1 MPGDVAIQLTRENLL
16 RALNAQLYLDDIRE
30 ACERIMR
37 YSQGLDLNQFV
48 QDEKTFD
55 AVVRNLEV
63 IGEAAKHIPPEVRA
77 RYPDVEWNKL
87 AGLRDIVAHKYFG
100 LDEDIRI
107 SPDTEASL
115 PQIFQSAPRSSP
127 LGRASGTTMPSRRAI
142 SMTALLSSSSNWC
155 CPTAIGSMRLSVRA
169 ATRHSRLTSSRRRS
183 LSNRGDT
190 TSTSISL
197 QGSG

>member
-1 MPGDVAIQLTRENLL
+1 MSADLLTRENLL

-63 IGEAAKHIPPEVRA
+63 IGEAAKHIPPDKSVLSRLGVTQLGPNWVIPTA
-77 RYPDVEWNKL
+77 IYGVFWPITRHMWGSLPANCVSPTDVKWNKL

-115 PQIFQSAPRSSP
+115 P
-127 LGRASGTTMPSRRAI
+127 
-142 SMTALLSSSSNWC
+142 
-155 CPTAIGSMRLSVRA
+155 
-169 ATRHSRLTSSRRRS
+169 
-183 LSNRGDT
+183 
-190 TSTSISL
+190 
-197 QGSG
+197 